1 MHFSVERLYLSA
13 SNSNLTTTYLIIG
26 SIESVHNNNNHKNID
41 LMV

>member
-13 SNSNLTTTYLIIG
+13 SNNLTTTYLIIG